1 MSMISFVVPCYGSE
15 LTLSAVVE
23 GIHSAML
30 DRKIS
35 DYEIVLVSD
44 ASPDDVFN
52 VITKLAK
59 NDQRVQGAELSRNFG
74 QHAAL
79 MAGYRMTSGDIVVSM
94 DDDGQTPPEEIH
106 KLLDAINQGY
116 DVVYAQYPKTKQSMF
131 RRFGS
136 RVNALMLEALMG
148 KPKGLQATS
157 FFAMRRYVADEVTRY
172 VNSYPYIIG
181 LVLRTTN
188 RIGVVEVNHQPR
200 TIGTSNYS
208 MRKLLSLWL
217 NGATAF
223 SVKPLRVAT
232 ILGLFSATSG
242 LVAVLAIIV
251 HRIFNPGVPVGWSS
265 NMAVLLFVGGI
276 ILLVLGIMGEY
287 MGRMYITQN
296 AAPQYVIRST
306 ACKNRSVASESNE
319 EGAD

>member
-1 MSMISFVVPCYGSE
+1 MISFVIPCYGSE
-15 LTLSAVVE
+15 LTLPAVVE

-30 DRKIS
+30 DKKIS
-35 DYEIVLVSD
+35 AYEIVLVSD
-44 ASPDDVFN
+44 ASPDGVFS
-52 VITKLAK
+52 VITELTKK
-59 NDQRVQGAELSRNFG
+59 DSRVQGAELSRNFG

-106 KLLDAINQGY
+106 KLLDVINQGY
-116 DVVYAQYPKTKQSMF
+116 DVVYAQYPKAKQSVL

-136 RVNALMLEALMG
+136 RVNAWMLETLMG
-148 KPKGLQATS
+148 KPKELQTTS

-172 VNSYPYIIG
+172 LNSYPYIIG

-232 ILGLFSATSG
+232 ILGLFSAASG
-242 LVAVLAIIV
+242 FVAVLVIIA
-251 HRIFNPGVPVGWSS
+251 HRMLNPGVPVGWSS
-265 NMAVLLFVGGI
+265 TMAVLLFVGGI

-306 ACKNRSVASESNE
+306 TDKNWPIVSESNE
-319 EGAD
+319 ESVN